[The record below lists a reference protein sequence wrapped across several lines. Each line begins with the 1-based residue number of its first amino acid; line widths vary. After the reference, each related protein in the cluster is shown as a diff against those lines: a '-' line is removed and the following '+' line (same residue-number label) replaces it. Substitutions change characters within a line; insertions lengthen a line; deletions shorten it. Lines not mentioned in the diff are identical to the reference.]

1 MSEYFHYH
9 NGQLHAEQVPLAEI
23 AARFGTPCYVYSLAA
38 LKDGLRQFIDALR
51 GRDHL
56 ICYAVKANSNLAI
69 LNIFAAMG
77 AGFDI
82 VSGGELKRVLAA
94 GGDARKVVFSG
105 VGKTEAEMRLALE
118 AGILCF
124 NVESAAELERL
135 NQVAGE
141 TGKVA
146 PVSLRVNPD
155 VDAKTHPYISTG
167 LKQNKFGV
175 AYSEALALYRKARAM
190 PHLRITGMDCHIG
203 SQLTETSPFLA
214 AVHKILALADALA
227 SEGIKLEHLDLG
239 GGLGIRYQDETPPA
253 IGVYVSELLA
263 ALRGRSEK
271 LILEPGRVLVGNAGV
286 LLTRVEYL
294 KHGEEK
300 NFAIVDAA
308 MNDLMRPALYD
319 AWHDIVPVLREPQS
333 SDGTTSHSTSP
344 SKNNGQVAGYP
355 AGGQGGEREKQSL
368 VYEVAGPICE
378 TGDFIGHARDLAI
391 APKSLLAV
399 LSAGAYGM
407 SMSSNYNTRPR
418 AAEVIVDGGTVHL
431 VRERET
437 VEQLY
442 AGERRVV

>member
-1 MSEYFHYH
+1 MTMNDYFNYQ
-9 NGQLHAEQVPLAEI
+9 NGELRAERVPLAAI
-23 AARFGTPCYVYSLAA
+23 AAQFGTPCYVYSRAA
-38 LKDGLRQFIDALR
+38 LTDSWQQFSGALR

-56 ICYAVKANSNLAI
+56 VCYAVKANSNLAI
-69 LNIFAAMG
+69 LNVLARLG

-82 VSGGELKRVLAA
+82 VSGGELQRVLAA

-105 VGKTEAEMRLALE
+105 VGKTAAEMRMALDAE
-118 AGILCF
+118 VLCF
-124 NVESAAELERL
+124 NVESPAELERL
-135 NQVAGE
+135 NEVARAM
-141 TGKVA
+141 GKIA

-175 AYSEALALYRKARAM
+175 AYGEAVALYRRASGLAN
-190 PHLRITGMDCHIG
+190 LRITGMDCHIG
-203 SQLTETSPFLA
+203 SQLTEVSPFIA
-214 AVHKILALADALA
+214 ALEKILVLADTLA
-227 SEGIKLEHLDLG
+227 GAGIHLEHLDLG
-239 GGLGIRYQDETPPA
+239 GGLGIRYRDETPPA
-253 IGVYVSELLA
+253 IADYVGALLT
-263 ALRGRSEK
+263 ALGSRREK

-319 AWHDIVPVLREPQS
+319 AYHGILPVVRENLARKS
-333 SDGTTSHSTSP
+333 
-344 SKNNGQVAGYP
+344 
-355 AGGQGGEREKQSL
+355 
-368 VYEVAGPICE
+368 YEVVGPICE
-378 TGDFIGHARDLAI
+378 TGDFIGHDRDLAI
-391 APKSLLAV
+391 APQSLLAV

-418 AAEVIVDGGTVHL
+418 AAEVMVDGDTVHL

-437 VEQLY
+437 LAQLY
-442 AGERRVV
+442 AGEKLLP